1 MKTKREM
8 FTEIRNAVAD
18 NEEMVAF
25 LNKEIALL
33 EKTRNNR
40 KPTKTQVENEKY
52 KKLILDYL
60 IAEQTIH
67 TLKEIQLGVSEVADF
82 KCQKMTHLLTAL
94 INEKKITRNYVKKV
108 PYYSAIRFPY
118 SP

>member
-33 EKTRNNR
+33 EKKANTPH

-60 IAEQTIH
+60 TAEQTIH
-67 TLKEIQLGVSEVADF
+67 TLKEIQLGVPEVADF

-94 INEKKITRNYVKKV
+94 INEKKVTRNYVKKV
-108 PYYSAIRFPY
+108 PYYSAI
-118 SP
+118 

>member
-8 FTEIRNAVAD
+8 FTEIRNAVAN

-33 EKTRNNR
+33 EKKANTPR
-40 KPTKTQVENEKY
+40 KPTKTQVENERY

-67 TLKEIQLGVSEVADF
+67 TLKEIQLGVPEIANF
-82 KCQKMTHLLTAL
+82 KCQKVTPMLTAL
-94 INEKKITRNYVKKV
+94 INEKKVTRNYVKKV
-108 PYYSAIRFPY
+108 PYYSAI
-118 SP
+118 